1 MNHLYRDIY
10 RRHALALVGAL
21 LFTLLYGFG
30 GMLFGDTAWMIE
42 LAIAFWCGLILISYW
57 FWSGR
62 SQSFRDSGLTLP
74 YLVWSIMFVTL
85 AIVIVPSVHQMMM
98 MAYLAMLPFGI
109 LGLGWRALMGICLL
123 IVGCYSGAVLTLQ
136 YSAAG
141 PFESVRELLL
151 GIAFTLAVMS
161 FGIVGREFVLLRD
174 ALGRKNRELR
184 LALARIEELS
194 TRDETTG
201 LINRRHFVKT
211 LMDKRAM
218 SRRDGGPFVVAL
230 VEIDHFDEVCTEF
243 GEFRVE
249 QMLADVAQLM
259 LVIVREVDEVA
270 CFGRDKFALML
281 SGAQLIAG
289 EQVVER
295 IRKRI
300 AEQPM
305 AEGMISITI
314 SAGVVQYQPSES
326 VDALLHRTDAL
337 VVEARKQGRN
347 QVVSQGLTA
356 FD

>member
-1 MNHLYRDIY
+1 
-10 RRHALALVGAL
+10 
-21 LFTLLYGFG
+21 
-30 GMLFGDTAWMIE
+30 
-42 LAIAFWCGLILISYW
+42 
-57 FWSGR
+57 
-62 SQSFRDSGLTLP
+62 
-74 YLVWSIMFVTL
+74 
-85 AIVIVPSVHQMMM
+85 
-98 MAYLAMLPFGI
+98 
-109 LGLGWRALMGICLL
+109 
-123 IVGCYSGAVLTLQ
+123 
-136 YSAAG
+136 
-141 PFESVRELLL
+141 
-151 GIAFTLAVMS
+151 
-161 FGIVGREFVLLRD
+161 
-174 ALGRKNRELR
+174 
-184 LALARIEELS
+184 
-194 TRDETTG
+194 
-201 LINRRHFVKT
+201 
-211 LMDKRAM
+211 
-218 SRRDGGPFVVAL
+218 
-230 VEIDHFDEVCTEF
+230 
-243 GEFRVE
+243 
-249 QMLADVAQLM
+249 MLADVAQLM